1 MKLFLAIIVIT
12 LTALPARAGE
22 SFDPEQPFRQAWSHH
37 FLQSLL
43 DLAKEA
49 IEDHFEIS
57 GEVES
62 GKNGGE
68 SKRSLGFKFYPEGKS
83 KSDEHFSA
91 EGWFGPSS
99 DSALEELHLRF
110 ALPKRSDSSR
120 PLPDNVL

>member
-1 MKLFLAIIVIT
+1 MKLILAITIVAM
-12 LTALPARAGE
+12 TAFPAWAGD
-22 SFDPEQPFRQAWSHH
+22 SFDPEQPFRQALSHH

-49 IEDHFEIS
+49 IEDHLEIS
-57 GEVES
+57 GDVES

-83 KSDEHFSA
+83 KSDQHFSA

-110 ALPKRSDSSR
+110 ALPKRSDS
-120 PLPDNVL
+120 